1 MHVLLCK
8 YYDLVI
14 TEVWN
19 SCKIMNEY
27 LQMYT
32 LVDFGKITYT
42 HRFDTSK

>member
-1 MHVLLCK
+1 MHVSFCK
-8 YYDLVI
+8 YYDMGI

-19 SCKIMNEY
+19 NYKIMNEY

-32 LVDFGKITYT
+32 LVDFGKIMYI